1 MRRAVAVLGWLTALL
16 GWAAVAYDLFGP
28 TYSVAG
34 CDSSGACTSG
44 TATLLQVGLT
54 GTAAAFLAAVVV
66 LFFGFGLGA
75 LALSA
80 GWRQQGLT
88 AITITL
94 ALLLLATVLSGL
106 SVGYSFVPADLL
118 AILTTVF
125 AFRARPR
132 GPAESGP
139 APTI

>member
-1 MRRAVAVLGWLTALL
+1 M
-16 GWAAVAYDLFGP
+16 
-28 TYSVAG
+28 
-34 CDSSGACTSG
+34 
-44 TATLLQVGLT
+44 
-54 GTAAAFLAAVVV
+54 

-80 GWRQQGLT
+80 GRRQLGLT

-118 AILTTVF
+118 AILTSVF